1 MPSINPIQDPEQER
15 IDAQIALAEALRRQ
29 GMAGDGGAR
38 MVGNLFVKGN
48 QWGNLA
54 QVLGGAITG
63 GVAQSA
69 NEALGAKRDAE
80 RQAWLGQ
87 MPSPTETQRY
97 DPVSNPGTGPLV
109 EGMEVPKD
117 PRALAQATQAW
128 AMKAPRGTEGVQKF
142 ALQQA
147 MTAPQ
152 RQAEMEARMREHQL
166 TLAMQAEEREKDRI
180 EKGEQAAADR
190 VNRAE
195 MRAMPTIRISTRG
208 GGSSADGDAVNQDAA
223 DLIAG
228 RFING
233 DKSALIG
240 ISRNKA
246 LHSAVMTSIARQ
258 SKEQGLDAKDLV
270 QFGLEYTGAS
280 AEQKTIG
287 NQAANVA
294 MAANEANQM
303 IDVATDLSKKIPRTE
318 FPTINA
324 AGNIIRKQSGDPNVV
339 AFNQAIDSLVNGYAR
354 AINPKGVATVA
365 DKKRAHETLNAA
377 FSSGQFDSTVAVMR
391 REMNAALNAPVEAR
405 KGARE
410 ARLGTG
416 GGHSV
421 EKTVVREVKL
431 KDGRTGVEYSDGSRG
446 FK

>member
-1 MPSINPIQDPEQER
+1 MSATLIPNADDQRIAEQL
-15 IDAQIALAEALRRQ
+15 ALAKSLREQ
-29 GMAGDGGAR
+29 GMSGTGGSGMAGQVY
-38 MVGNLFVKGN
+38 MVGN
-48 QWGNLA
+48 QYGNLA
-54 QVLGGAITG
+54 KMLGGAAADYMG
-63 GVAQSA
+63 GQ
-69 NEALGAKRDAE
+69 NRDQL
-80 RQAWLGQ
+80 QATRDQQKQEWLGQ

-109 EGMEVPKD
+109 DGMEVPKD

-128 AMKAPRGTEGVQKF
+128 AMKAPQGMEGVQNF

-152 RQAEMEARMREHQL
+152 RQAEMEAKMREHQL

-190 VNRAE
+190 VARSDDIRLRAST
-195 MRAMPTIRISTRG
+195 PNVNVRISG
-208 GGSSADGDAVNQDAA
+208 GAAGGDAVNQDAA

-258 SKEQGLDAKDLV
+258 AKEQGIDAKELV
-270 QFGLEYTGAS
+270 QLGLEYTGAS
-280 AEQKTIG
+280 TEQKTIG

-303 IDVATDLSKKIPRTE
+303 IDVAADLSKKIPRTE

-405 KGARE
+405 RGARE

-416 GGHSV
+416 NPHGVSSSP
-421 EKTVVREVKL
+421 KTVDFNSL
-431 KDGRTGVEYSDGSRG
+431 K
-446 FK
+446 